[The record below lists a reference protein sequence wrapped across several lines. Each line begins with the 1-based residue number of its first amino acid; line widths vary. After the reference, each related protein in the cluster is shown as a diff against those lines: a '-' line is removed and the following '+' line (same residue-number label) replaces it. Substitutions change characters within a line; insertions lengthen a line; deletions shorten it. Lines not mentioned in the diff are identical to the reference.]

1 MKRLHEVTQATDQR
15 QLAAF
20 FSVRQSVI
28 SDALRRNRIPLDWLL
43 QLQHSHGISPLWV
56 ITGAG
61 ERHIPE

>member
-1 MKRLHEVTQATDQR
+1 MKRLHDVTRATDQR

-20 FSVRQSVI
+20 FNVRQSAI

-61 ERHIPE
+61 ERHIRE